1 MKRKV
6 HGIALI
12 NTILALMGVIF
23 IMAVAAFKIPEFL
36 NNSKEAKAAQ
46 LTSTVAS
53 LVSQYKMEI
62 GKYPDSLDELTKE
75 NGQYGPWLKVVPKDP
90 FDGGNELQYMKD
102 ASNYAVYSVGKNGS
116 SDSSASSIGGDDIG
130 FTGK

>member
-62 GKYPDSLDELTKE
+62 GKYPDSLDDLTK
-75 NGQYGPWLKVVPKDP
+75 
-90 FDGGNELQYMKD
+90 
-102 ASNYAVYSVGKNGS
+102 
-116 SDSSASSIGGDDIG
+116 
-130 FTGK
+130 